1 MRYHHR
7 MDAKLQDRT
16 KATAA
21 EKQEERHRARARAG
35 RAILTIEVDLA
46 EVGDLLRDA
55 GVISPTAE
63 DDRVTLAR
71 GLERLLQR
79 LKRYG

>member
-21 EKQEERHRARARAG
+21 EKQRRHRARARAG